1 MRRLLRILASATLGM
16 VVCGSAWAGALVMD
30 VLDIG
35 QGDAVLVRI
44 DGRAVLID
52 AGPDD
57 SVILQLERLGV
68 RRLDLAVGSHAHA
81 DHIGGMDAVLH
92 AIDTRFYMDNGI
104 VYSSGTYRTVMKA
117 VEARRV
123 RYVPPEVGREIT
135 LGDGAKLTVLA
146 PPPKPFTDTRSD
158 QNSNSVILWLQH
170 GEVDILFTGDA
181 EEPTEA
187 WLVAQG
193 VPDVDVLKV
202 PHHGSDHSSTLTFLQ
217 AVQPEIAVISCGM
230 DNKYGHPGPDAMAR
244 LGQVGAKVYRT
255 DTMGQIRVIS
265 DGEQVAVQTGSVD
278 RFGASLPTLH
288 EPAPAPT
295 PEVTP

>member
-1 MRRLLRILASATLGM
+1 MRRLLRILAAVTLG
-16 VVCGSAWAGALVMD
+16 VLWSGAAWAGLLVMD

-35 QGDAVLVRI
+35 QGDAVLVRV

-57 SVILQLERLGV
+57 DVLFQLERLGV

-81 DHIGGMDAVLH
+81 DHIGGMDAVIN

-104 VYSSGTYRTVMKA
+104 AYSSGTYASVMKA

-123 RYVPPEVGREIT
+123 RYVAPEVGRVIN

-146 PPPKPFTDTRSD
+146 PPPKPFSDTRSD

-170 GEVDILFTGDA
+170 GDIDILFTGDA

-187 WLVAQG
+187 WLVEQK

-217 AVQPEIAVISCGM
+217 AIKPEVAVISCGR
-230 DNKYGHPGPDAMAR
+230 DNKYGHPGPEAMAR
-244 LGQVGAKVYRT
+244 LTQVGAKVYRT
-255 DTMGQIRVIS
+255 DTMGQIRVVS
-265 DGEQVAVQTGSVD
+265 DGTRVEVQTGSVD
-278 RFGASLPTLH
+278 RFGASLPSAP
-288 EPAPAPT
+288 EPPT
-295 PEVTP
+295 PTPSEATP